1 MNIEINKIN
10 EIKKQAFEQTNKD
23 TFQAMEALIANLNS
37 LFSRSGNQLPFS
49 SLNYGLDTS
58 VAGRMVINNLLE
70 AIDAGLGDGAT
81 AIFPISIFKM
91 MKGINVDKEDPNYDL
106 WKKACAVCSRRFY
119 PNFVNVDSTF
129 NKEYVK
135 YDIKEVE
142 EGDYVVRNKFT
153 GALSNMNSENIKKLE
168 NKQQYEVKVDNVY
181 YDIDEEVK

>member
-58 VAGRMVINNLLE
+58 VEGRMIINNLLD
-70 AIDAGLGDGAT
+70 AIDDGLGDGST

-91 MKGINVDKEDPNYDL
+91 MKGINVNPEDPNYDL
-106 WKKACAVCSRRFY
+106 WKKACKVCAKRFY
-119 PNFVNVDSTF
+119 PNFVSVDSSF
-129 NKEYVK
+129 NKQYVK
-135 YDIKEVE
+135 YDEVE
-142 EGDYVVRNKFT
+142 SNEKSYLVKNKIT
-153 GALSNMNSENIKKLE
+153 NEDMILSEEEIKKLE
-168 NKQQYEVKVDNVY
+168 NKQQYSVKFNNEFF
-181 YDIDEEVK
+181 DIDE